1 VAATGRRRLTRRAHG
16 AAAVLA
22 ASALLVGGCS
32 EDLPR
37 GVATYGPDDPVLLTT
52 GIRYAQAPDGWRD
65 PTLDLYVPADAG
77 DPPLVVVVP
86 EPGADPAVYDALAR
100 DVADRGVAAAVVR
113 WGVEDP
119 ALVTLAGRPA
129 DDVVA
134 QVEQV
139 DAEIGCALA
148 AAAAQ
153 AGPGV
158 GSPSRPLLVV
168 GHGSGANAAGMAAL
182 TPVERFPGCFAPE
195 GSPHVAAALLW
206 DGDWLGAVAGDSLGP
221 DTARFLAAYSPWP
234 SVDTMPTTTYVE
246 AGVNAN
252 RLEGQA
258 VQAWPG
264 SEYLTTRDPTGELT
278 SDLRDVDAF
287 ADGAIDPVDVTRA
300 FAVGMGNGEVVNRER
315 EVHGE
320 GDPDTMGPR
329 VRALVVESVV
339 QLSRSP

>member
-1 VAATGRRRLTRRAHG
+1 MAAPGRHRLTGRAGRAVAF
-16 AAAVLA
+16 AAAP
-22 ASALLVGGCS
+22 ALLLGACS

-37 GVATYGPDDPVLLTT
+37 GTATYGSGPVLVTA

-65 PTLDLYVPADAG
+65 PTLDLYVPGDTG
-77 DPPLVVVVP
+77 DPPLAVIVP
-86 EPGADPAVYDALAR
+86 EPGSDPAVYETLAR
-100 DVADRGVAAAVVR
+100 GAADRGVAAAVVR

-119 ALVTLAGRPA
+119 ALVTLAGRSTP
-129 DDVVA
+129 DVVA
-134 QVEQV
+134 QTEQV
-139 DAEIGCALA
+139 NAEVGCAVA

-158 GSPSRPLLVV
+158 GSPTRPLLVV

-182 TPVERFPGCFAPE
+182 TPVGRFAGCFAPA

-206 DGDWLGAVAGDSLGP
+206 DGDWLGTVAGDSLGP
-221 DTARFLAAYSPWP
+221 DAARFLAAYSPWP
-234 SVDTMPTTTYVE
+234 SVDTMPMTTYVE

-258 VQAWPG
+258 VQAGPG
-264 SEYLTTRDPTGELT
+264 SEYLRTRDPTGELI

-287 ADGAIDPVDVTRA
+287 ADGAVDPVDVTRA

-320 GDPDTMGPR
+320 GDPDTLGPR
-329 VRALVVESVV
+329 VRAMLVDSVA
-339 QLSRSP
+339 QLAVGG